1 MDYKQADLTAK
12 PDFAFDLFVTSIR
25 RELIYSYAFDLF
37 QDDHEAALQKAVEL
51 SALPVEEQVN
61 YLKNANY
68 IKTMFSEYVFK
79 KIGLSPG
86 ETIQRL
92 SGSKS
97 ENKQRVINPERIPSG
112 FFKVH
117 QVRFVI
123 GESGWPLHAF
133 IWGQEYLGKN
143 MARLGHIKQ
152 LGRSDEFLA
161 PDQGILANQ
170 EIFDW
175 LARAGS

>member
-1 MDYKQADLTAK
+1 
-12 PDFAFDLFVTSIR
+12 
-25 RELIYSYAFDLF
+25 
-37 QDDHEAALQKAVEL
+37 
-51 SALPVEEQVN
+51 
-61 YLKNANY
+61 
-68 IKTMFSEYVFK
+68 MFSEYVFK
-79 KIGLSPG
+79 KMGSYPG
-86 ETIQRL
+86 ATIQRL
-92 SGSKS
+92 SGSKLD
-97 ENKQRVINPERIPSG
+97 KKHRVINPELIPSG

-143 MARLGHIKQ
+143 MARLGQIKQ

-170 EIFDW
+170 EAFDW
-175 LARAGS
+175 LARAQG